1 MTYKG
6 IPAIFYGD
14 EIGLR
19 GSGEGMSA
27 GRTPMSWDEEKW
39 DFQILRQTMKLIEL
53 RRSLKSL
60 QVGGSFR
67 VIGGAGEKWFVYERK
82 AGSERVLVGI
92 NCSWNDVETPP
103 VPSNGSNEQIK
114 IPPAFSSII
123 RVKDSMN
130 VHIGS
135 DLQE

>member
-1 MTYKG
+1 
-6 IPAIFYGD
+6 
-14 EIGLR
+14 
-19 GSGEGMSA
+19 
-27 GRTPMSWDEEKW
+27 
-39 DFQILRQTMKLIEL
+39 MKLIEL

-60 QVGGSFR
+60 QVGSFR
-67 VIGGAGEKWFVYERK
+67 VIGAGEKWFVYERK

-92 NCSWNDVETPP
+92 NCSWNDVETP

-114 IPPAFSSII
+114 IPAFSSII